1 MGGMK
6 LVKFAVGA
14 VFAAVVCCA
23 GAQEKIMLWPEGK
36 IPSFQQ
42 HQKVPFLVW
51 HTPKE
56 VRSTAVL
63 IAVSGG
69 SYMGN
74 GIEGFE
80 VSPMRD
86 YMLARGVTVV
96 TMLYRTPRPKGLP
109 KHVTAWQDAQR
120 TVRIVRSEAKK
131 RGLDPENIGFTG
143 CSAGGHL
150 ALMTAVSSQTAAYE
164 PVDDLDKLPCH
175 VNWAIPV
182 YPAYVLADGLDR
194 NNVKRGNDLA
204 DGFAPELKF
213 DAATPPMCFFHG
225 DADGW
230 SAMNSV
236 RVYHKLRTMGIPAE
250 LHALALEGH
259 CFQSDPRP
267 DTSAEI
273 WKDFAWSWLVSMDVV
288 TGHAQVWKPGWSGP
302 MLRLPT
308 DKLAQHADFEPG
320 VWRTVEWGNK
330 VLTAEKDSAL
340 WLKGDYANFALDF
353 EYKLDPA
360 ANSGV
365 IIYASDL
372 KNWIPNSVEIQLL
385 DDYADKWKNDP
396 PRLKNGSLYG
406 HVGPAK
412 SSVKRAGAWNRMTV
426 WAEGKRVRAVVNGR
440 LAIDEDLSKY
450 TSATTNPDGTP
461 IPKWLS
467 KPLAELPTHG
477 AIGFQGKHGGARPY
491 FRNIRI
497 KKL

>member
-1 MGGMK
+1 MK
-6 LVKFAVGA
+6 TTRLVLAALCAALALGA
-14 VFAAVVCCA
+14 N
-23 GAQEKIMLWPEGK
+23 AQEKIMLWPEGRM
-36 IPSFQQ
+36 PSRQD
-42 HQKVPFLVW
+42 HQKTPYLVW
-51 HTPKE
+51 HTPKTL
-56 VRSTAVL
+56 RSTAVL

-69 SYMGN
+69 SYMGC

-80 VSPMRD
+80 VAPMRD

-109 KHVTAWQDAQR
+109 KHLTAWQDAQR

-150 ALMTAVSSQTAAYE
+150 ALMTAVSSRTPAYE
-164 PVDDLDKLPCH
+164 PIDDLDKLPCH

-182 YPAYVLADGLDR
+182 YPAYVLADGVDQH
-194 NNVKRGNDLA
+194 NTKGGNDLA
-204 DGFAPELKF
+204 DGFAPEFKF
-213 DAATPPMCFFHG
+213 DDATPPMYFFHG

-236 RVYHKLRTMGIPAE
+236 RAYHKLRTMGIPAE
-250 LHALALEGH
+250 LHTIALEGH
-259 CFQSDPRP
+259 CFQSNSRP
-267 DTSAEI
+267 DTTADV
-273 WKDFAWSWLVSMDVV
+273 WKDCAWSWLVSMDVV
-288 TGHAQVWKPGWSGP
+288 TGHPQVWKPGWSKP
-302 MLRLPT
+302 MLRSSAK
-308 DKLAQHADFEPG
+308 DLAKHADFEPG
-320 VWRTVEWGNK
+320 VWKTIDWGNK
-330 VLTAEKDSAL
+330 ILTAEKDSAL
-340 WLKGDYANFALDF
+340 WLKGEYENFILDL

-372 KNWIPNSVEIQLL
+372 EKWIPNSVEIQLL

-396 PRLKNGSLYG
+396 PHLKNGSIYG

-412 SSVKRAGAWNRMTV
+412 SNVKRSGEWNRMTV
-426 WAEGKRVRAVVNGR
+426 WAEGKHVRVMVNGR
-440 LAIDEDLSKY
+440 VTVDADLSTF
-450 TSATTNPDGTP
+450 TSATENPDGTA

-467 KPLAELPTHG
+467 KPLAALPTRG

-497 KKL
+497 RKL